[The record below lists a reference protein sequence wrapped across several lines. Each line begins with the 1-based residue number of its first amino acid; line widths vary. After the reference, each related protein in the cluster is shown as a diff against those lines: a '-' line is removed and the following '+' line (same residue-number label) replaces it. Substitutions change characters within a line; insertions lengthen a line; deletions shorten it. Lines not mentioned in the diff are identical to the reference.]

1 MPSVIMEFVDVT
13 LVMMLDMDHVGT
25 VWILLMPIKNLGIE
39 GKCLDLTLIFLVQLI
54 PNAEMWI

>member
-25 VWILLMPIKNLGIE
+25 VWILSMPIKNPGIE
-39 GKCLDLTLIFLVQLI
+39 DKCLDLTLIFLVQLI

>member
-1 MPSVIMEFVDVT
+1 MEFVDVT

-25 VWILLMPIKNLGIE
+25 VWILSMPIKNLGIE
-39 GKCLDLTLIFLVQLI
+39 DKCLDLTLIFLVQLI